1 MTEEENKVVSG
12 EDPVGNEQYIAAIN
26 ELKANTV
33 TKDRFLKLQEENKQ
47 LLNSLVNGQSIN
59 QPAETSTE
67 PSIEDLKS
75 HLQEEGLTNL
85 DYVTTSLKLRNK
97 VLAEE
102 GIDMYCPNGAKYV
115 STYEDKVTAQA
126 VADAFQEMIDLAD
139 GSTEIFNSEFQRRV
153 KDVPIPKRK

>member
-59 QPAETSTE
+59 QPAEASKE

>member
-59 QPAETSTE
+59 QPAEASTE